1 MPTIRTTMAP
11 NCVLHGCPA
20 GSTVLPSLDF
30 PMERASFVA
39 SHLTPV
45 EVIALRYSEDSPT
58 PGLGSPLVAD
68 GEPDPSRRWI
78 QHVGQDEPRAQLV
91 EHDLADLAPDPR

>member
-1 MPTIRTTMAP
+1 MAP
-11 NCVLHGCPA
+11 NDGLHGCPA
-20 GSTVLPSLDF
+20 GSSTLPGF
-30 PMERASFVA
+30 AIRMERLLHAA
-39 SHLTPV
+39 AHLTPV